1 MKENFEPIFELGST
15 GDGLAV
21 KVLDWRK
28 AENFTGPVYIAA
40 FTLALFDTILNRL
53 EDSQQVEYQTEFLK
67 AVNHMIKKKDKYDQ
81 FIFHKKIMDD
91 DYEE

>member
-1 MKENFEPIFELGST
+1 MREKFETIFELGST

-21 KVLDWRK
+21 KVLDWKK
-28 AENFTGPVYIAA
+28 AEKFTGPVYIAA

-53 EDSQQVEYQTEFLK
+53 EDSQQLEYQTEFLK

-81 FIFHKKIMDD
+81 FIFHKKITVDD
-91 DYEE
+91 EEE